1 MSNNT
6 PVSLKIQTQTA
17 EERRKRK
24 AEKRGTLNRKI
35 SVLMTTWFRKWLI
48 FVKAILIS
56 KL

>member
-24 AEKRGTLNRKI
+24 AEKRGKLNKKI